1 MSTRLPTTRA
11 VVDTDVVS
19 FLFKRDSRAELYRR
33 HLTGALLTISFM
45 TLAELERWTL
55 EHNVLGAVGRPIVGS
70 LHLSEPAGR
79 WGIMAEVR
87 AARYRTSRIVRDQN
101 VLGGEP
107 TVAGTRVPVRSIV
120 IGLDR
125 YGGDVARVSRAY
137 RLDVETVRE
146 AVAYYDR
153 HRDEIDALIR
163 DNELAAESTD
173 E

>member
-1 MSTRLPTTRA
+1 MALFVDRA
-11 VVDTDVVS
+11 
-19 FLFKRDSRAELYRR
+19 RAAADSV
-33 HLTGALLTISFM
+33 I
-45 TLAELERWTL
+45 LADE
-55 EHNVLGAVGRPIVGS
+55 VLGAVGRPIVRS
-70 LHLSEPAGR
+70 LHLGEPAGR
-79 WGIMAEVR
+79 CGIMAELQ
-87 AARYRTSRIVRDQN
+87 AAQHRTSRIVRDQN

-125 YGGDVARVSRAY
+125 YGGDLERVSRAY
-137 RLDVETVRE
+137 RLDVEAVRE
-146 AVAYYDR
+146 AVDYYDR